1 MKTKLIED
9 LSILSNI
16 DIELLSKL
24 FDKFALC
31 IEERVY
37 EDRIKEDFSTE
48 IDLGFASIVIK
59 NEDGKEKIK
68 LIPTPEFIKI
78 LKRAESKKSSQLKK
92 RLERS
97 VTTKMLELLRDID

>member
-16 DIELLSKL
+16 DTELLSKL

-37 EDRIKEDFSTE
+37 EDRLKEDLNTE
-48 IDLGFASIVIK
+48 IDLGFASLIIK
-59 NEDGKEKIK
+59 NEEGKEKIK
-68 LIPTPEFIKI
+68 FIPTPEFIEM
-78 LKRAESKKSSQLKK
+78 LKRAENKKSSQLKK
-92 RLERS
+92 KLERN
-97 VTTKMLELLRDID
+97 VTIKMLELLRDID